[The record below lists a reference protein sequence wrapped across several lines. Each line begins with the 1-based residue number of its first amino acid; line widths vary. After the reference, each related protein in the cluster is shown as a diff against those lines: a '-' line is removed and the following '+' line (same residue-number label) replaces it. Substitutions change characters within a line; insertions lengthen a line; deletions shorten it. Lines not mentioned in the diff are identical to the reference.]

1 MCNKNYIDP
10 FFKEWNA
17 MMEEYEA
24 VQALRGAILRGE
36 ISLEDATSDD
46 AVAVPEAPAAPAE
59 APAAPAVEAAAP
71 AAPASSEDAVAA
83 RQEMVKPL

>member
-59 APAAPAVEAAAP
+59 APAAPAFPAMSALDPLVWNSPPAEDDAAWW
-71 AAPASSEDAVAA
+71 
-83 RQEMVKPL
+83 